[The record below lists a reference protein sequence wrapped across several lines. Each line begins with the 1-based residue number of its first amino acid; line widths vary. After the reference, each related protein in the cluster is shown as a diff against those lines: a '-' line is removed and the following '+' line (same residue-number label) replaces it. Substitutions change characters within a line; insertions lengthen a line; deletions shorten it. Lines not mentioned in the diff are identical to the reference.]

1 MARCAIGLGLDIAA
15 IAPSPLPGPSGNVEY
30 FLYMR
35 RDYPEPINPQEL
47 TEYIRAAVAEGPAG
61 GAL

>member
-1 MARCAIGLGLDIAA
+1 
-15 IAPSPLPGPSGNVEY
+15 
-30 FLYMR
+30 MR

-47 TEYIRAAVAEGPAG
+47 TQYIRAAVAEGPAG